1 MNRKQ
6 LLILLVLVVVLGIA
20 GLALYQRNQTSWQ
33 GGGRQGAASKLLGDL
48 PVNDVATI
56 VIKGGTNELD
66 LVRKDNLW
74 RVKQRNDYP
83 ANFSE
88 ISGFL
93 LKAADLKAAQT
104 EEIGPSQLGRY
115 KLLPPGPGTNTA
127 VLLELR
133 DQGGKVI
140 KSLLLGKTHLRK
152 SEGRP
157 SPMGEMG
164 ESEGWPDGRYVMVG
178 TAAKTLAVVSD
189 PLSNVEAKPESWL
202 NKDFFKVEKIRSIAV
217 AFPVATNSWKV
228 TRDTETA
235 SDWKLADA
243 KPDEKLDSSKT
254 SSFSSALS
262 SPSFNDVLVAD
273 TKPEQTGLDKPT
285 VVTLD
290 TFDNFTYTI
299 KLGQKTNDNL
309 PLVVAIAAQIPK
321 DRTPGKDEK
330 PEDKTRLDKEFK
342 DNQKKLEDRLSQ
354 VKSFEKWVYLVS
366 NWTVDSLLKERSQLL
381 VEKKDEPKKDEKP
394 AATGSPGKE
403 EPPAPPTEPTPD
415 AKR

>member
-6 LLILLVLVVVLGIA
+6 LIILLGLVVVLGIA
-20 GLALYQRNQTSWQ
+20 GLALHKRNQTSWQ
-33 GGGRQGAASKLLGDL
+33 GGGRQGAAAKLLGDL
-48 PVNDVATI
+48 PVNDVASI
-56 VIKGGTNELD
+56 VIKGGTNELV
-66 LVRKDNLW
+66 LARQDNLW

-83 ANFSE
+83 ANFTE
-88 ISGFL
+88 ISSFL
-93 LKAADLKAAQT
+93 LKAADLKAVQT

-115 KLLPPGPGTNTA
+115 KLLPPGPATNTA

-140 KSLLLGKTHLRK
+140 KSLLLGKTHMRK

-178 TAAKTLAVVSD
+178 TGAKTLAVVSD
-189 PLSNVEAKPESWL
+189 PLSNVEARPESWL

-217 AFPVATNSWKV
+217 AYPVATNSWKV

-254 SSFSSALS
+254 SGFSYALS
-262 SPSFNDVLVAD
+262 SPSFTDVLPAD

-285 VVTLD
+285 VVTID
-290 TFDNFTYTI
+290 TFDDFTYAI

-309 PLVVAIAAQIPK
+309 PTVVAVTAQIAK
-321 DRTPGKDEK
+321 ERTPGKDEK
-330 PEDKTRLDKEFK
+330 PEDKAKLDKEFK
-342 DNQKKLEDRLSQ
+342 DKQKKFEDKLTQ
-354 VKSFEKWVYLVS
+354 EQGYGKWVYLVS
-366 NWTVDSLLKERSQLL
+366 NWTVDSLLKERNQLM
-381 VEKKDEPKKDEKP
+381 VEKKEEPKKDEP
-394 AATGSPGKE
+394 AVPT
-403 EPPAPPTEPTPD
+403 TEPKPD
-415 AKR
+415 TNK